1 MAVIGTQSLSQL
13 VKVNITQRTEFNIYK
28 AITAPENI
36 FLKEKFKPLSPQLE
50 ALKTMAE
57 SAIKGGTVLLSG
69 TFGVGKTSLLALL
82 GRLLSVSAPS
92 EEFSATLSLLN
103 DVSLV
108 KSFSELRASNRS
120 WLVAVPIFNK
130 DGSDFETS
138 VRKALQTALLD
149 KKLDV
154 ALEANLSLEETCQ
167 KVSDYVRQNGYG
179 GILILLDEA
188 DSLIS
193 KVLQKDKLVS
203 SLEDFCAFCRLNTSS
218 ILCIAAANCEIS
230 RFSLEEEERAI
241 AVFSKVQSVSI
252 LGRTGEWENFVGSS
266 IIEHVKGEL
275 WDSLI
280 DYKDFRSVTEGLI
293 QSGLY
298 KGSSEK
304 WITETVMHGA
314 YPLHPAVAFA
324 LPRVALAMSGQG
336 RTVFNFFCDAAPG
349 GFLYFLRNFAIVQPN
364 GRLHLYPLDSLFTYF
379 EKTFSADP
387 ANADYVK
394 GLNKSVMIAG
404 DVPQAR
410 RILRLTLLI
419 QLIAHDRFKSTKEN
433 ILWAMHLG
441 EKEAKVADHSLQLLK
456 EKKALEFNEKTGEY
470 ALPVERRKVTLGEA
484 LARMRNRVRSQLD
497 VRSVIKSGLSL
508 SKIEAEDFNNEYY
521 TDRFAGVSVVLASE
535 IDDPAKFMGEF
546 VDSLDQLRPYRGDV
560 NFVLVAAEDKAEL
573 ERIKELADG
582 GAFKHKQ
589 LIFALLK
596 DPVSVSKDA
605 LDVLALERI
614 CAVEIP
620 FCDSTSAEYEKAQEL
635 LNETKERLEA
645 SVAHVANTEN
655 LLIYHDG
662 ELHTDLDLEATCL
675 LVNDIIS
682 SLVGQPPMLS
692 NGDLLSLHDGGMA
705 RRSRQSLISYI
716 LGCRGP
722 IALRSNNRSFLNII
736 QSAFV
741 ETGLMESENSEGS
754 WHYFHLVK
762 EPSESQVAKGY
773 AFLCSQILGKPGSIG
788 CADASGVIKALTRVP
803 YGFTPSLIELLL
815 SLAFWQYRDYLSL
828 HKNLIKSRL
837 SNSEEVPEEVKVSAK
852 AIFDLVSNPADWEFV
867 FTDCTPEQSIYLQG
881 IVELYSDKLSQ
892 DKSLWRSAGK
902 ALLAYYQNL
911 SEYSRSSE
919 ASGNEEAEKLRLAL
933 EKICAEDYPRYRPF
947 LEEQIPALFGYSG
960 KFDWSVAASDLVQKL
975 KENLHRLASIPQ
987 ECSSQICDALRAIFA
1002 PYEDN
1007 DKGASWAVCASDWYK
1022 ENYAIFANNSRWRS
1036 ELEALSCIVDC
1047 HDAEKALAIVL
1058 NSLHYAP
1065 IEQWHSY
1072 SGYEVIERF
1081 RAMRQDL
1088 EWGNYCCSCV
1098 LPSKIA
1104 GAYGIAKSV
1113 VISSG
1118 IQDLENF
1125 LDVELEWATWPE
1137 KVLNDIKDT
1146 DDTADYGDLSE
1157 WLYKGDVSE
1166 KIRLARLQESE
1177 QREAEN
1183 KEGAVP
1189 LLDDEVEDDFEEP
1202 VQPIEVSTEAE
1213 TSSKEAEARNEEST
1227 SPEPEQTITEAAE
1240 AATPVTESE
1249 EKVAEA
1255 KEEPAEGEP
1264 EQTITEAAEAAT
1276 PVTES
1281 EEEVAEAKEEPAE
1294 GEPGQAITEAAEAAA
1309 PVTES
1314 EEKIAEAKEELAESE
1329 PEQAITEAA
1338 EAAAPVTESEEEVAE
1353 VESEQAES
1361 AVSAA
1366 KAEDATELKEEETWA
1381 EKFDLDDSALQWL

>member
-120 WLVAVPIFNK
+120 WIVAVPIFNK
-130 DGSDFETS
+130 DGSDFEIS
-138 VRKALQTALLD
+138 VRKALQSALLD

-154 ALEANLSLEETCQ
+154 ALEANLSLEEVCQ

-188 DSLIS
+188 DTLIS
-193 KVLQKDKLVS
+193 KILQKDESVS
-203 SLEDFCAFCRLNTSS
+203 SLEDFCAFCRRNTSS
-218 ILCIAAANCEIS
+218 VLCIAATNGEIS
-230 RFSLEEEERAI
+230 RLSLEEEERAI

-379 EKTFSADP
+379 EKAFSADP

-470 ALPVERRKVTLGEA
+470 TLPVERRKVTLDEA

-508 SKIEAEDFNNEYY
+508 NKIEAEDFNREYY

-535 IDDPAKFMGEF
+535 IDDPNKFMGEF
-546 VDSLDQLRPYRGDV
+546 VDSLEQLRPYRGDV
-560 NFVLVAAEDKAEL
+560 NFVLVAAEDKVEL
-573 ERIKELADG
+573 ERIKELADN

-635 LNETKERLEA
+635 LNETKERLET
-645 SVAHVANTEN
+645 SVAHAANTEN
-655 LLIYHDG
+655 LLIYHNG
-662 ELHTDLDLEATCL
+662 ELHTDLDLEATCS

-682 SLVGQPPMLS
+682 SLIGQPPMLS

-762 EPSESQVAKGY
+762 EQSASQVAKGY
-773 AFLCSQILGKPGSIG
+773 AFLCSQIFGKPGSIG
-788 CADASGVIKALTRVP
+788 CTDASGVIKALTKAP
-803 YGFTPSLIELLL
+803 YGFTPSLVELLL

-837 SNSEEVPEEVKVSAK
+837 DNSEEVPEEVTVSAK
-852 AIFDLVSNPADWEFV
+852 AIFDLVSSPADWEFV
-867 FTDCTPEQSIYLQG
+867 FTDCTPEQSVYLQG
-881 IVELYSDKLSQ
+881 IVELCSDELGQ

-902 ALLAYYQNL
+902 ALLAYYRNL

-947 LEEQIPALFGYSG
+947 LEEQIPALFGYNG

-987 ECSSQICDALRAIFA
+987 ECNSQICDALRAIFA

-1007 DKGASWAVCASDWYK
+1007 DKGASWVVCASDWYK
-1022 ENYAIFANNSRWRS
+1022 DNYAIFANDSRWKN

-1058 NSLHYAP
+1058 HSLHYAP

-1088 EWGNYCCSCV
+1088 EWGNYRRSCV
-1098 LPSKIA
+1098 LPSKVA
-1104 GAYGIAKSV
+1104 GAYGVAKSV
-1113 VISSG
+1113 LVSSAL
-1118 IQDLENF
+1118 QDLESF
-1125 LDVELEWATWPE
+1125 LDVELQWATWPE

-1146 DDTADYGDLSE
+1146 DDIADYGDLSE
-1157 WLYKGDVSE
+1157 WSYKGDVSE

-1183 KEGAVP
+1183 KEGAVL

-1213 TSSKEAEARNEEST
+1213 TSSEETEVKNEEST
-1227 SPEPEQTITEAAE
+1227 SQEPEQVATEAV
-1240 AATPVTESE
+1240 TPVIESE
-1249 EKVAEA
+1249 EKASEV
-1255 KEEPAEGEP
+1255 KEESVEGKS
-1264 EQTITEAAEAAT
+1264 EQSTTESAEAAAS
-1276 PVTES
+1276 VTES
-1281 EEEVAEAKEEPAE
+1281 EEEVSEAKEESVE
-1294 GEPGQAITEAAEAAA
+1294 GKSEQSTTESAEATA
-1309 PVTES
+1309 S
-1314 EEKIAEAKEELAESE
+1314 
-1329 PEQAITEAA
+1329 
-1338 EAAAPVTESEEEVAE
+1338 VTESEEEVSEAKEESVEGKSEQSTTESAE
-1353 VESEQAES
+1353 ATASVTESEEKTSETESEQAK
-1361 AVSAA
+1361 SAA
-1366 KAEDATELKEEETWA
+1366 SADKTEAATELKEEETWA